1 MRVGFCQPDDASL
14 ANDRVERKEVGPDP
28 RLLPQRAPSGFPQT
42 HGSGPTPS
50 TLIPQA
56 RTAETKN
63 QAGIAAT
70 TAGSPCAGGGRSSD
84 GYSCDA
90 RPGVD
95 LPLCTVDVA
104 EVPRCAR
111 LGVGVIGDRLK
122 RTGLH
127 ASRCTLAGSRL
138 TPHES
143 GKSLLIAFRSIPARP
158 IRTSLGAAHPGCG
171 LASGLG
177 GPLGVRACEV
187 QREGEQ

>member
-1 MRVGFCQPDDASL
+1 MVSPKPTGPVRPLALLSRRRARRKPRIKPELPLPPPAHLAQAVVG
-14 ANDRVERKEVGPDP
+14 
-28 RLLPQRAPSGFPQT
+28 RLT
-42 HGSGPTPS
+42 V
-50 TLIPQA
+50 
-56 RTAETKN
+56 TA
-63 QAGIAAT
+63 AMLW
-70 TAGSPCAGGGRSSD
+70 
-84 GYSCDA
+84 
-90 RPGVD
+90 PGVD

-122 RTGLH
+122 KTGLH

-158 IRTSLGAAHPGCG
+158 IRTSLGAGHPGYG